1 MAIAHVCLGCGA
13 DLARIHVIRDPHY
26 RLPIVT
32 CPGCGEACVRR
43 VDPILQRWRAFQ
55 SLAAA
60 LCALLVQV
68 LIMLLLAPVTALVV
82 DAVPDIF
89 PVQVSGNVFDLL
101 YDQSFAAL
109 VVGLT
114 LPVLTGVW
122 MATGLGHWRPWLA
135 RAVWGLLI
143 AGLLSWD
150 MLRLAFETIGNEL
163 GIVSGVGTG
172 AHLQLAYYDWLLRVL
187 VLFVFLMLTFAGSP
201 LGAVLLKIHAR
212 RQSRRWSR
220 RRARLRRR
228 LRGG

>member
-13 DLARIHVIRDPHY
+13 DLARIRVIRDPHY

-32 CPGCGEACVRR
+32 CPDCGEACVRR

-55 SLAAA
+55 PIALA
-60 LCALLVQV
+60 LCALFVQLLIV
-68 LIMLLLAPVTALVV
+68 LSLAPATVLVI
-82 DAVPDIF
+82 DAVPDLL
-89 PVQVSGNVFDLL
+89 PVRISGNVFDLL
-101 YDQSFAAL
+101 YDQSFA
-109 VVGLT
+109 VMVIGVT

-122 MATGLGHWRPWLA
+122 MTTGLGHWRPWLA

-150 MLRLAFETIGNEL
+150 MLRLASETIGNEL
-163 GIVSGVGTG
+163 GIVPGIGAK
-172 AHLQLAYYDWLLRVL
+172 AHLKLAFYDWILRIV
-187 VLFVFLMLTFAGSP
+187 VLFVFLMMTFAGSP

-228 LRGG
+228 TRGG

>member
-43 VDPILQRWRAFQ
+43 VDPILQRWRTFQ
-55 SLAAA
+55 RLAAA
-60 LCALLVQV
+60 LCTLFVQV
-68 LIMLLLAPVTALVV
+68 LIVLSLAPVTALVV
-82 DAVPDIF
+82 DAVPDIL
-89 PVQVSGNVFDLL
+89 PVRISGNVFDLL
-101 YDQSFAAL
+101 YDQSFGVM

-114 LPVLTGVW
+114 LPVLTGIW
-122 MATGLGHWRPWLA
+122 MTTGLGHWRPWLA
-135 RAVWGLLI
+135 RAVWGLII
-143 AGLLSWD
+143 AALLSWD
-150 MLRLAFETIGNEL
+150 VLRLASETIGNRL
-163 GIVSGVGTG
+163 GIVSGVGAE
-172 AHLQLAYYDWLLRVL
+172 AHLQLAYYDWILRVL

-212 RQSRRWSR
+212 RRRRRWSR

-228 LRGG
+228 MRGG

>member
-13 DLARIHVIRDPHY
+13 ALARIRAIRDPHY
-26 RLPIVT
+26 RLPIVI
-32 CPGCGEACVRR
+32 CPSCGEACVRR

-68 LIMLLLAPVTALVV
+68 LIVLSLAPATASVV
-82 DAVPDIF
+82 AAVPDIISM
-89 PVQVSGNVFDLL
+89 QVTDNVFDLL
-101 YDQSFAAL
+101 YNQSIPAM
-109 VVGLT
+109 VVGVT

-122 MATGLGHWRPWLA
+122 MTIGLGHWRPWLA
-135 RAVWGLLI
+135 RAIWGLLI

-150 MLRLAFETIGNEL
+150 MLWLAFETIGNRL
-163 GIVSGVGTG
+163 GIVSGVGAE
-172 AHLQLAYYDWLLRVL
+172 AHLQLAFYDWLLRVL

-212 RQSRRWSR
+212 RRTRRWSR

>member
-32 CPGCGEACVRR
+32 CPSCGEACVRR

-55 SLAAA
+55 SFAMA
-60 LCALLVQV
+60 LCTLLVQV
-68 LIMLLLAPVTALVV
+68 LIVFLLATATAVVV
-82 DAVPDIF
+82 DAVPDLL
-89 PVQVSGNVFDLL
+89 PVVISGDLFDLL
-101 YDQSFAAL
+101 YGQSLAAL
-109 VVGLT
+109 VIGVT

-122 MATGLGHWRPWLA
+122 MTTGLGHWRPWLA

-150 MLRLAFETIGNEL
+150 MLRLAFETIGNRL
-163 GIVSGVGTG
+163 GIVSGVGAE
-172 AHLQLAYYDWLLRVL
+172 AHLPFAFYDWLLRVL
-187 VLFVFLMLTFAGSP
+187 VLFVFLMMTFAGSP
-201 LGAVLLKIHAR
+201 LGVVLLKIHAQ
-212 RQSRRWSR
+212 RQNRRWSR

-228 LRGG
+228 RRGG

>member
-26 RLPIVT
+26 RLPIVI
-32 CPGCGEACVRR
+32 CPDCGEACVRR

-55 SLAAA
+55 PIALA
-60 LCALLVQV
+60 LCALFVQV
-68 LIMLLLAPVTALVV
+68 LIVLSLAPATVLVI
-82 DAVPDIF
+82 DAVPDLL
-89 PVQVSGNVFDLL
+89 PVRISGNVFDLL
-101 YDQSFAAL
+101 YDQSFA
-109 VVGLT
+109 VMVIGVT

-122 MATGLGHWRPWLA
+122 MTTGLGHWRPWLA

-150 MLRLAFETIGNEL
+150 VLRLASETIGNEL
-163 GIVSGVGTG
+163 GIVPGIGAE
-172 AHLQLAYYDWLLRVL
+172 AHLKLAFYDWILRIV
-187 VLFVFLMLTFAGSP
+187 VLFVFLMMTFAGSP

-212 RQSRRWSR
+212 RRSRRWSR

-228 LRGG
+228 TRGG

>member
-13 DLARIHVIRDPHY
+13 ALARIRVIRDPHY
-26 RLPIVT
+26 HLPIVI

-55 SLAAA
+55 PIVVA
-60 LCALLVQV
+60 LCTLLVQV
-68 LIMLLLAPVTALVV
+68 LIVSLLATATAGVV
-82 DAVPDIF
+82 DAVPDLL
-89 PVQVSGNVFDLL
+89 PVVISGNLFDLL
-101 YDQSFAAL
+101 YGQSLAAL
-109 VVGLT
+109 VIGVT

-122 MATGLGHWRPWLA
+122 MTTGLGHWRPWLA

-150 MLRLAFETIGNEL
+150 VLRLASETIGNEL
-163 GIVSGVGTG
+163 GIVSGIG
-172 AHLQLAYYDWLLRVL
+172 AKAYLKLAFYDWVLRVA
-187 VLFVFLMLTFAGSP
+187 VLFVFLMMTFAGSP

-212 RQSRRWSR
+212 RRTRRWSR

-228 LRGG
+228 MRGG

>member
-26 RLPIVT
+26 RLPLVT

-55 SLAAA
+55 PVALA
-60 LCALLVQV
+60 LCALFVHL
-68 LIMLLLAPVTALVV
+68 LIVLLLATATAGVV
-82 DAVPDIF
+82 DAVPDLF
-89 PVQVSGNVFDLL
+89 PVVISGDLFDLL
-101 YDQSFAAL
+101 YGQSLAAL
-109 VVGLT
+109 VIGVT

-122 MATGLGHWRPWLA
+122 MTTGLGHWRPWLA

-150 MLRLAFETIGNEL
+150 ILRLVFETIGNRL
-163 GIVSGVGTG
+163 GIVSGVGAE
-172 AHLQLAYYDWLLRVL
+172 AHLQLAFYDWVLRVL

-212 RQSRRWSR
+212 RRTRRWSR

-228 LRGG
+228 TRGG

>member
-13 DLARIHVIRDPHY
+13 DLARTHVIRDPHY
-26 RLPIVT
+26 RLPIVI

-55 SLAAA
+55 LLAAA

-68 LIMLLLAPVTALVV
+68 LIVFLLAPATALVI
-82 DAVPDIF
+82 DAVPDLL
-89 PVQVSGNVFDLL
+89 PVRIPGNVFDLL
-101 YDQSFAAL
+101 YNQSFAAM
-109 VVGLT
+109 VVGVT

-135 RAVWGLLI
+135 RAVWGLI
-143 AGLLSWD
+143 ITALLSWD
-150 MLRLAFETIGNEL
+150 MLRLAFETIGNRL
-163 GIVSGVGTG
+163 GIVSGVGAE
-172 AHLQLAYYDWLLRVL
+172 AHLQLAFYDWLLRVL

-212 RQSRRWSR
+212 RRTRRWSR

-228 LRGG
+228 TRGG

>member
-13 DLARIHVIRDPHY
+13 DLARTHVIRDPHY

-55 SLAAA
+55 PAAAA

-68 LIMLLLAPVTALVV
+68 LIVLLLATATVLVI
-82 DAVPDIF
+82 DAVPDLL
-89 PVQVSGNVFDLL
+89 PVRISGNVFDLL
-101 YDQSFAAL
+101 YDQS
-109 VVGLT
+109 VGVMVIGVT
-114 LPVLTGVW
+114 LPLLTGVW
-122 MATGLGHWRPWLA
+122 MTTGLGHWRPWLT
-135 RAVWGLLI
+135 RVVWGLLI

-150 MLRLAFETIGNEL
+150 MLRLALETIGNEP
-163 GIVSGVGTG
+163 GTISEIAAV

-187 VLFVFLMLTFAGSP
+187 VLPFFLMMTFAGSP

-212 RQSRRWSR
+212 RQNRRWSR

-228 LRGG
+228 TRGG

>member
-13 DLARIHVIRDPHY
+13 DLARIRVIRDPHY

-43 VDPILQRWRAFQ
+43 LDPILQRWRAFQ
-55 SLAAA
+55 SLAEA
-60 LCALLVQV
+60 LCALMVQV
-68 LIMLLLAPVTALVV
+68 LIVLLLAPATAGVV
-82 DAVPDIF
+82 DVVPDLL
-89 PVQVSGNVFDLL
+89 PVVISGDLFDLL
-101 YDQSFAAL
+101 YGQSLAAL
-109 VVGLT
+109 VIGVT

-122 MATGLGHWRPWLA
+122 MTTGLGHWRPWLA

-143 AGLLSWD
+143 AALLSWD
-150 MLRLAFETIGNEL
+150 MLRLASETIGNEL
-163 GIVSGVGTG
+163 GIVSGIGAK
-172 AHLQLAYYDWLLRVL
+172 AHLKLAFYDWILRVV
-187 VLFVFLMLTFAGSP
+187 VLFVFLMMTFAGSP

-228 LRGG
+228 MRGG

>member
-13 DLARIHVIRDPHY
+13 ALARIRVIRDPYY
-26 RLPIVT
+26 RLPIVI

-43 VDPILQRWRAFQ
+43 VDPILRRWRAFQ
-55 SLAAA
+55 PIALS
-60 LCALLVQV
+60 LCALFVQV
-68 LIMLLLAPVTALVV
+68 LIVLSLATATVLVIDV
-82 DAVPDIF
+82 VPDIF

-101 YDQSFAAL
+101 YDQSFAAM
-109 VVGLT
+109 VVGVT
-114 LPVLTGVW
+114 LPVLTGIW
-122 MATGLGHWRPWLA
+122 MTTGLGHWRPWLA

-150 MLRLAFETIGNEL
+150 VLQLAFETIGNEL
-163 GIVSGVGTG
+163 GIVTAVGAE
-172 AHLQLAYYDWLLRVL
+172 AHLQLAYYDWILRVL

-212 RQSRRWSR
+212 RRRRRWSR

-228 LRGG
+228 MRGG

>member
-32 CPGCGEACVRR
+32 CPDCGEACVRR

-55 SLAAA
+55 RLAAA
-60 LCALLVQV
+60 VCALLVQV
-68 LIMLLLAPVTALVV
+68 LIVLLLATATAGVI
-82 DAVPDIF
+82 DAVPDLL
-89 PVQVSGNVFDLL
+89 PVVISGDLFDLL
-101 YDQSFAAL
+101 YGQSLAAL
-109 VVGLT
+109 VIGVT

-122 MATGLGHWRPWLA
+122 MTIGLGHWRPWLA

-150 MLRLAFETIGNEL
+150 MLWLAFETIGNRL
-163 GIVSGVGTG
+163 GIVSGVGAE
-172 AHLQLAYYDWLLRVL
+172 AHLQLAFYDWILRVFI
-187 VLFVFLMLTFAGSP
+187 LFVFLMFTFAGSP

-212 RQSRRWSR
+212 RRTRRWSR

-228 LRGG
+228 MRGG

>member
-55 SLAAA
+55 PLAAA
-60 LCALLVQV
+60 LCALFVQV
-68 LIMLLLAPVTALVV
+68 LIVLSLAPATALVV
-82 DAVPDIF
+82 DAVPDLL
-89 PVQVSGNVFDLL
+89 PVRISGNVFDLL
-101 YDQSFAAL
+101 YDQSFGVM

-114 LPVLTGVW
+114 LPVLTGIW
-122 MATGLGHWRPWLA
+122 MTTGLGHWRPWLA
-135 RAVWGLLI
+135 RAVWGLII
-143 AGLLSWD
+143 AALLSWD
-150 MLRLAFETIGNEL
+150 VLRLASETIGNRL
-163 GIVSGVGTG
+163 GIVSGVGAE
-172 AHLQLAYYDWLLRVL
+172 AHLQLAYYDWILRVL

-212 RQSRRWSR
+212 RRRRRWSR

-228 LRGG
+228 MRGG